1 MATRRIV
8 FGVTGASGVIY
19 AQRALELLAK
29 SPFEV
34 HLSISESACVVF
46 EREQGIRLDLNPD
59 RFCLADLIGFTASNV
74 VYHHFRN
81 VAAPIASGSFRTE
94 GMMLVPASTGTCG
107 ALANGISTNL
117 IHRAAEV
124 CLKERRKLVLVP
136 RETPLSTIHL
146 ENLLK
151 LSQAGAVILP
161 AMPGFYHAPQ
171 TIRDQIDFV
180 VAKLFD
186 QFDIDAHLIRRWQG

>member
-8 FGVTGASGVIY
+8 LGVTGASGVVY
-19 AQRALELLAK
+19 AQRALQLLAQ
-29 SPFEV
+29 SEFEV
-34 HLSISESACVVF
+34 HLTISESAGVVF
-46 EREQGIRLDLNPD
+46 DREQDCRLNLDAN
-59 RFCLADLIGFTASNV
+59 RFCLRDLIGFDATNV
-74 VYHHFRN
+74 IYHHFKN
-81 VAAPIASGSFRTE
+81 VAAPIASGSFRTD

-136 RETPLSTIHL
+136 RETPLSAIHL

-161 AMPGFYHAPQ
+161 AMPAFYHRPQ
-171 TIRDQIDFV
+171 TIRDQVDFV

-186 QFDIDAHLIRRWQG
+186 QFDLNFDLIRRWQG